1 MGRSISEDEAIEAAW
16 NVQLPTLRLDMP
28 LSSNN
33 GFKQLQAE
41 RGDKAYADMGV
52 WLQLCAQPDF
62 VLPEPRQR
70 LFDAGP
76 GDFVYHRCI

>member
-33 GFKQLQAE
+33 GFK
-41 RGDKAYADMGV
+41 
-52 WLQLCAQPDF
+52 
-62 VLPEPRQR
+62 
-70 LFDAGP
+70 
-76 GDFVYHRCI
+76 

>member
-41 RGDKAYADMGV
+41 RGDKA
-52 WLQLCAQPDF
+52 
-62 VLPEPRQR
+62 
-70 LFDAGP
+70 
-76 GDFVYHRCI
+76 